1 MWWADDDSA
10 QLGTVNKRDGRTP
23 VVLRNKTSGVV
34 YMKVYDREG
43 QRGEEPTQA
52 RTHLFIHFSI
62 PSADIHK
69 CDAMMYYSTYSALH
83 NISDVILVKMSMKL
97 TMVSYILINTQFTMA
112 FPGRNP
118 CQVNNG
124 GCSQLCFPTSENT
137 RSCSCTVGY
146 SLRTDRMSCEG
157 KTASLL

>member
-1 MWWADDDSA
+1 MIQPIWGRW
-10 QLGTVNKRDGRTP
+10 TRETDGILWFWGIRLVEWFTW
-23 VVLRNKTSGVV
+23 RSTTGR
-34 YMKVYDREG
+34 DREV
-43 QRGEEPTQA
+43 RNTHVH
-52 RTHLFIHFSI
+52 THLFMHLSI
-62 PSADIHK
+62 PSTDFQK
-69 CDAMMYYSTYSALH
+69 CDTMMYYSTYSALN
-83 NISDVILVKMSMKL
+83 NISDFILVKMSMKL